1 MRAPPGASESAAV
14 PAALPQEFLQKLSGK
29 LGDVDMGDVMKSAP
43 PSAAGPT
50 AANATAAVPDIE
62 NLLQAAK

>member
-1 MRAPPGASESAAV
+1 
-14 PAALPQEFLQKLSGK
+14 
-29 LGDVDMGDVMKSAP
+29 MGDVMKSAP

-50 AANATAAVPDIE
+50 AADATAAVPDIE